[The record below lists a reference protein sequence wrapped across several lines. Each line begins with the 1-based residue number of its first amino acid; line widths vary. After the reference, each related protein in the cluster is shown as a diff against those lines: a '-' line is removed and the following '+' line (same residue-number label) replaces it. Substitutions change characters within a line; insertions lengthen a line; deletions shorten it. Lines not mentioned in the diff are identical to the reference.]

1 MAKQGV
7 NSATVIGNV
16 GQDPKI
22 NVTPNGDKMAMFSV
36 ATGAT
41 WTDEQGNT
49 QQITDWHNIVG
60 FKGAAT
66 YIEKAIKKGTK
77 VFIEGE
83 MKRKRWTDQNGQ
95 PRTDVQI
102 HAKNIQVMANGRDN
116 TQQTG
121 GAAHYA
127 NQHNQ
132 QSAPAAQQNAPAQQA
147 QPEPV
152 DDFDDDI
159 PF

>member
-22 NVTPNGDKMAMFSV
+22 INNTNGDKVAMISV
-36 ATGAT
+36 ATGTT
-41 WTDEQGNT
+41 WTDEQGNP

-77 VFIEGE
+77 VFVEGE

-102 HAKNIQVMANGRDN
+102 HAKNIQVMANGRNDN
-116 TQQTG
+116 TQQST

-127 NQHNQ
+127 SQGKSNTPAQ
-132 QSAPAAQQNAPAQQA
+132 QSAPAQQA